1 MSGRPLGDRAVRIDR
16 PPGVDAGAIARAVL
30 AEPGV
35 IDVVVTEEHVGV
47 YFAGAPPAPA
57 AIASLHARLAG
68 VPVTSAKREVVIP
81 VRYDGADLAAAAAT
95 LGLEV
100 DALVALHLARVYEVK
115 MMGFLPGFAYLG
127 DVDPRLELPRRAEP
141 RRSVPAQS
149 VAIAGLYT
157 AIYPYASPGGWHLL
171 GTAPAFR
178 PLDIELGDV
187 VRFTKASS

>member
-1 MSGRPLGDRAVRIDR
+1 MSALGDRAVRIDR
-16 PPGVDAGAIARAVL
+16 PVGVDAGAIAHAVL

-47 YFAGAPPAPA
+47 YFAGPPPEAA
-57 AIASLHARLAG
+57 AIASLRARLAG
-68 VPVTSAKREVVIP
+68 VAVAPAKREVVIA

-100 DALVALHLARVYEVK
+100 DALVALHLGRVYEVK

-149 VAIAGLYT
+149 VAIAGTYT
-157 AIYPYASPGGWHLL
+157 AIYPYASPGGWHLH
-171 GTAPAFR
+171 GTAPSFR
-178 PLDIELGDV
+178 PLDIDLGVV

>member
-1 MSGRPLGDRAVRIDR
+1 MSGHPLGDRAVRIDR
-16 PPGVDAGAIARAVL
+16 PVGVDAGSIAHAVL

-47 YFAGAPPAPA
+47 YFAGAPPEAA
-57 AIASLHARLAG
+57 AIASLRARLAG
-68 VPVTSAKREVVIP
+68 VAVSSEKREVVIA

-95 LGLEV
+95 LGLDV
-100 DALVALHLARVYEVK
+100 DALVALHLGRVYEVK

-127 DVDPRLELPRRAEP
+127 DVDRRLELPRRAEP

-149 VAIAGLYT
+149 VAIAGTYT

-187 VRFTKASS
+187 VRFTRASS